1 MKLTHDAMLVSLRI
15 SAWSGRQYDR
25 KASNQVAIHHDASA
39 NAGRYN
45 KRLLPK
51 SAFAT
56 ITATMSAARTD
67 HYANT
72 LPWDD
77 QGNRLLPVANYDHY
91 TALFDQ
97 YRETIIRNRTRFIED
112 YDLNIAQAQL
122 ELGRLYNPDEYPTKE
137 ALQAKFDIKYRV
149 LPVPDADHF
158 IAKLAVDDT
167 ERVKLDIES
176 QIQERL
182 GQAVTDLYHRLAE
195 SVEHVSERLT
205 TDDQGKPL
213 IFRNSMIDNIRDLV
227 DIVPRLNIFQDPGP
241 CTSVRRSE
249 NTHSQRRSQRTPT
262 IRVLQPR
269 HPHAG

>member
-15 SAWSGRQYDR
+15 SAWSGRQYDH

-137 ALQAKFDIKYRV
+137 ALQA
-149 LPVPDADHF
+149 
-158 IAKLAVDDT
+158 
-167 ERVKLDIES
+167 
-176 QIQERL
+176 
-182 GQAVTDLYHRLAE
+182 
-195 SVEHVSERLT
+195 
-205 TDDQGKPL
+205 
-213 IFRNSMIDNIRDLV
+213 NS
-227 DIVPRLNIFQDPGP
+227 
-241 CTSVRRSE
+241 TS
-249 NTHSQRRSQRTPT
+249 NTGFYPSPTPT
-262 IRVLQPR
+262 ISSPSLLSTTPSALSSTSNHRFRNAWAKRSPISITVSPN
-269 HPHAG
+269 PWNTSASV